1 MKTNEIMKDLFS
13 LAYKQDFPDTC
24 DTCKAGDPDAEV
36 TKVAVTMFA
45 TPEVIRQA
53 AEWGAQLLITHE
65 PTYHTVPEDMP
76 SSDIV
81 DAQKRNLLE
90 QTGMVLFR
98 FHAHPHYTSP
108 DIIAAG
114 ELEKLGLQGTL
125 EYTDLFDCVRIHL
138 NPPMTPV
145 EVAQTIERKLGIKHV
160 RICGARDIPC
170 QVVSGMFGA
179 PGNIVLEELQRP
191 ESQIVLVGETCEWLI
206 GEYARD
212 AAQLGLQ
219 KALLIMGHV
228 GSERDGMEYT
238 ARLLKKRHPQLDVK
252 YFECGEVYTY
262 TDTDGI

>member
-1 MKTNEIMKDLFS
+1 MNTIEIMRDLFA
-13 LAYKQDFPDTC
+13 LAYKKDFPGTC
-24 DTCKAGDPDAEV
+24 DTCKAGDPEADV
-36 TKVAVTMFA
+36 RKVALTMFA

-65 PTYHTVPEDMP
+65 PTYHTIPEDMP
-76 SSDIV
+76 SGDIV
-81 DAQKRNLLE
+81 DMQKKSLLE
-90 QTGMVLFR
+90 QTGITLFR
-98 FHAHPHYTSP
+98 FHDHPHYTSP

-114 ELEKLGLQGTL
+114 ELEKLGLEGTL
-125 EYTDLFDCVRIHL
+125 EQTDIFDCVRIHL
-138 NPPMTPV
+138 NSPMTAA
-145 EVAQTIERKLGIKHV
+145 ETAEAIQRRLGIRHV

-212 AAQLGLQ
+212 AAQLGLK

-238 ARLLKKRHPQLDVK
+238 ARLLKRMHPQLDVR

-262 TDTDGI
+262 TD